1 MPLNE
6 FVQYKLETGSPI
18 TIEETTLTPQSQ
30 VLSVRWPNGGWVWNR
45 PVAILAEKDGESQRH
60 AIIDVTRY
68 AQFGLIGVAFFFA
81 ILALVAKLTRKRR

>member
-68 AQFGLIGVAFFFA
+68 AQFGLIGVAFLFA